1 MNKKYKE
8 IYDVKHAVY
17 HEFENG
23 DFFSD
28 VKYFE
33 KKNKDKLNICS
44 SDDFYNEKIKS
55 GSFDYSAIYG
65 FKSDFVDD
73 FDIYYN
79 KCSAIIHRND
89 IALIQAHL
97 EKHEDTQLNAIVN
110 FLTENTN
117 IQSVYYNFYYQTVE
131 NYDLGLEEIETQLK
145 VNGDKASCYRD
156 VSSKNVEK
164 LFNKLNDDDKSYVKS
179 LLTHCNC
186 DPHYGCSARFGYEC
200 HKTSLKDA
208 MIQAAVGVENFYGH
222 KIIDDLYE
230 FQDFNFDYDLLV
242 KLLNRN
248 YIEYFRDVIKNSYGG
263 YDYISQ
269 YKWRKFGNKSCLVD
283 ETIDEPEIY
292 FGCRFLYEY
301 EATDKDYEKYFWIKN
316 VKHDFQR
323 FYDYDDDATDDEL
336 FEHFKERFNVDTPYE
351 PDIE

>member
-8 IYDVKHAVY
+8 IYNVKHAVY

-65 FKSDFVDD
+65 FKSNFVNDFS
-73 FDIYYN
+73 IYYN
-79 KCSAIIHRND
+79 KCSAIIHRDD

-131 NYDLGLEEIETQLK
+131 NYDLGLEKIETQLY
-145 VNGDKASCYRD
+145 VNARNASCYRD

-164 LFNKLNDDDKSYVKS
+164 LFNKLNKDEKKYVKK
-179 LLTHCNC
+179 LLTDWDSEYH
-186 DPHYGCSARFGYEC
+186 DE
-200 HKTSLKDA
+200 SLENA
-208 MIQAAVGVENFYGH
+208 MIQLAVGV
-222 KIIDDLYE
+222 DDYDGRKYFDLDE

-248 YIEYFRDVIKNSYGG
+248 YIEYFRDVIENSYGG
-263 YDYISQ
+263 DSLLEQ
-269 YKWRKFGNKSCLVD
+269 YKWHEYGNKSCLVH

-336 FEHFKERFNVDTPYE
+336 FEDFKKSFNRDNPYK
-351 PDIE
+351 PAIK